1 MRDDQANIREHA
13 AIVRA
18 KRLTQL
24 FAFSCLLSQGTDH
37 LYHVEQ
43 LYRNE
48 TTVDGQRARRM
59 SIRVCGP
66 TTVDLSGIVSVLIP
80 FTSDIIFSL
89 TRRKDTNG
97 LFPRSLRGGEMQKG
111 QPGDEDE

>member
-1 MRDDQANIREHA
+1 MRDDQADIREHA

-66 TTVDLSGIVSVLIP
+66 TTVDLSGIVSVFDTFYLCHH
-80 FTSDIIFSL
+80 FL
-89 TRRKDTNG
+89 TDSSQGYQWTLPEKSERR
-97 LFPRSLRGGEMQKG
+97 
-111 QPGDEDE
+111 